1 MSIYYYGK
9 LISVHDLEQKQ
20 TTDAVLIGDI
30 IKSRADYQTYTR
42 PKTRFVIRHY
52 QDA

>member
-9 LISVHDLEQKQ
+9 LIGTYDLNKKQ
-20 TTDAVLIGDI
+20 NNSPVLVGDI
-30 IKSRADYQTYTR
+30 IKSRDDYQTYANT
-42 PKTRFVIRHY
+42 KTKFVIRHY